1 MEILIGHVHLKDI
14 KLKKALE
21 LSNTF
26 EIETDDAEKYN
37 HGLLILNKHE
47 IDIIHYA
54 IHREK

>member
-1 MEILIGHVHLKDI
+1 MNIKIGPVHLKGI

-21 LSNTF
+21 LPNTF
-26 EIETDDAEKYN
+26 EIETDDGEKYN